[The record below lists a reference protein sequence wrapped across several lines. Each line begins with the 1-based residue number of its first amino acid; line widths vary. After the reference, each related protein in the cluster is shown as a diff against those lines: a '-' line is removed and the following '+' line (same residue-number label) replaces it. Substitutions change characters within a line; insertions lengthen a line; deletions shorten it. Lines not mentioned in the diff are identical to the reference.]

1 MKNKPKFLQKTIIAH
16 NVYEK
21 DGEFAY
27 MYDRDY
33 MWPEEEVGEWKE
45 IADCINRYQDV
56 HDCELFKILYVK
68 EATKYSSENVVVLF
82 KKL

>member
-1 MKNKPKFLQKTIIAH
+1 MCKLLLDGPRITSY
-16 NVYEK
+16 NVCYTK
-21 DGEFAY
+21 LL
-27 MYDRDY
+27 RIDY

-56 HDCELFKILYVK
+56 HDCELFKILSVK
-68 EATKYSSENVVVLF
+68 EATEYLSANVVVLF